1 MFLEFLK
8 QPKQKISKKRKKA
21 CFDNKPDYITV
32 GGPGETRTPVY
43 NTSHNTFYTLILFVN
58 FISPKGIDNPK
69 TNYTLLYSSI
79 HLRVADG

>member
-1 MFLEFLK
+1 M
-8 QPKQKISKKRKKA
+8 QNKKLA
-21 CFDNKPDYITV
+21 CYYNKPDEIIF

-69 TNYTLLYSSI
+69 TNYTLLNSLS

>member
-32 GGPGETRTPVY
+32 GGPGSFLSPPASKLIKSY
-43 NTSHNTFYTLILFVN
+43 HFCIIFNLIPQFIPLKYQGSQKYKILF
-58 FISPKGIDNPK
+58 S
-69 TNYTLLYSSI
+69 TLEN
-79 HLRVADG
+79 